1 MKDVVQQLQFTAVP
15 PDAVH
20 VVWRDVAPMLERAIE
35 RSGGYY
41 NTAVVLDGVYRGAL
55 ALWVVLDDAVPIAVL
70 TTRID
75 KMPNATVLVMDWIG
89 GSRMNEWL
97 PLAQKTFEQYGRD
110 NGCTQ
115 LHGFGRKGWDRVLRK
130 HGWKPDH
137 IVYKMELTDG

>member
-1 MKDVVQQLQFTAVP
+1 MKDVVEQLQFSAVP
-15 PDAVH
+15 PNGLH
-20 VVWRDVAPMLERAIE
+20 LIWRDVEPMLAKAID

-41 NTAVVLDGVYRGAL
+41 NTAIILDGVCRGIL
-55 ALWVVLDDAVPIAVL
+55 GLWVVLDDTKPIAVL

-89 GSRMNEWL
+89 GSRMKEWL
-97 PLAQKTFEQYGRD
+97 PLAQNTFERYARD

-115 LHGFGRKGWDRVLRK
+115 LHGYGRKGWDRFLQK

-137 IVYKMELTDG
+137 VVYKMELTDG